1 MHQQTQQQAY
11 NSCLWKHKGRSAL
24 WMWVR
29 AFASLVYSLPP
40 QTVSRVVLRLLP
52 HWSSL
57 KRRKQSSIVSSSL
70 PGATVRV
77 RPDEVFNISMRLH
90 DGNIR
95 EGGIW
100 GLRVDFW
107 DDVTDTY
114 PPASSLFFYD
124 VSAEM
129 KVGMASFFT

>member
-1 MHQQTQQQAY
+1 M
-11 NSCLWKHKGRSAL
+11 
-24 WMWVR
+24 
-29 AFASLVYSLPP
+29 
-40 QTVSRVVLRLLP
+40 
-52 HWSSL
+52 
-57 KRRKQSSIVSSSL
+57 
-70 PGATVRV
+70 RV

-124 VSAEM
+124 VSAEV
-129 KVGMASFFT
+129 KVGMASLFT